1 MFFLTILKKDARQI
15 GYLVAE
21 NPFRDS
27 KEQDEYID
35 IRLDQPTEDDAVREA
50 LALVERHQLEY
61 WEVFRVVQVKGC
73 HLTNGPW

>member
-21 NPFRDS
+21 NPFRDN

-35 IRLDQPTEDDAVREA
+35 IRLDQPTEEA
-50 LALVERHQLEY
+50 AIHEATAFVLRHQIKY
-61 WEVFRVVQVKGC
+61 WEVHRIVQVAGC
-73 HLTNGPW
+73 DLTNGPC